1 MVRLVYPAATKFKYI
16 MQTIAKVLD
25 QIPFIADPAEGLIV
39 KALSADKTTMVVMK
53 IPLGAFEEFDT
64 GGEKKSFI
72 VPADE
77 LNKVAKRGTRNDIV
91 EIRLEEEQRRLVIN
105 FIDKKTG
112 VRRTF
117 YVPLIEGVVEELS
130 EPQVELTVVAQM
142 TADDFKNIVR
152 DAKIVSDEVEF
163 VAEQD
168 RLIARTITP
177 QKEYYNI
184 MEVGR
189 PLITYEVKT
198 NPPVVSKYAVDLLQ
212 SSLKATQAAST
223 ATIEYGEALPMKISF
238 DLPGGGVLVYW
249 VSPRV

>member
-1 MVRLVYPAATKFKYI
+1 MRLVYPAATKFKYI

-25 QIPFIADPAEGLIV
+25 QIPFTADPEEGLVV

-53 IPLGAFEEFDT
+53 IPLGAFEAFET
-64 GGEKKSFI
+64 TEKKSFI

-91 EIRLEEEQRRLVIN
+91 EIVLEEEQRRLRIN

-117 YVPLIEGVVEELS
+117 YIPLIEGVVEELS
-130 EPQVELTVVAQM
+130 EPQVELTVRAQM
-142 TADDFKNIVR
+142 TADDFKHIVR

-163 VAEQD
+163 VAEQE
-168 RLIARTITP
+168 RLVARSLTP

-184 MEVGR
+184 MELGR
-189 PLITYEVKT
+189 PLISYEVRG
-198 NPPVVSKYAVDLLQ
+198 NPPIVSKYAVDLLQ

-223 ATIEYGEALPMKISF
+223 ATIEFGESLPMRISF
-238 DLPGGGVLVYW
+238 DLPGGGTLIYW

>member
-25 QIPFIADPAEGLIV
+25 QIPFIVDPEEGLVV
-39 KALSADKTTMVVMK
+39 KALSADKTTMVVMR
-53 IPLGAFEEFDT
+53 IPLGAFEEFDAP
-64 GGEKKSFI
+64 EKKSFI

-91 EIRLEEEQRRLVIN
+91 EIVLEEEQRRLRIN

-112 VRRTF
+112 IRRTF
-117 YVPLIEGVVEELS
+117 YIPLIEGVVEDLS
-130 EPQVELTVVAQM
+130 EPQVELTVTAQM
-142 TADDFKNIVR
+142 TADDFKHVVR

-168 RLIARTITP
+168 RLVARSITP

-189 PLITYEVKT
+189 PLITYEVRG
-198 NPPVVSKYAVDLLQ
+198 NPPIVSKYAVDLLQ
-212 SSLKATQAAST
+212 STLKATQAAST
-223 ATIEYGEALPMKISF
+223 ATIEFGEALPMRVSF
-238 DLPGGGVLVYW
+238 DLPGGGTLVYW
-249 VSPRV
+249 VSPRI